1 MGGLISPSF
10 HLIIISLQS
19 LQIYIKDI
27 YINNI
32 GVKTMQKNLYSGWYN
47 YETWNYKLWLDNDE
61 KSYFNL
67 QEIIKAV
74 FDTEEEQNLISK
86 LAKILEELCYSNC
99 PDLEASCYSDMLNA
113 SIREINFYQIAEAYI
128 KDNRNELTPMYP
140 KYTQKQVDEEIK
152 RVKGLFKQA
161 QKIVKSSQA

>member
-1 MGGLISPSF
+1 
-10 HLIIISLQS
+10 
-19 LQIYIKDI
+19 
-27 YINNI
+27 
-32 GVKTMQKNLYSGWYN
+32 MQKKQYNGWTN
-47 YETWNYKLWLDNDE
+47 YETWNYNLWLDNDE

-67 QEIIKAV
+67 LEIIKAV
-74 FDTEEEQNLISK
+74 FNTEEEQNQVSK
-86 LAKILEELCYSNC
+86 LAKILEDLCNSNC

-113 SIREINFYQIAEAYI
+113 SIREINFYEIAEAYI
-128 KDNRNELTPMYP
+128 EDNREELTPMYP